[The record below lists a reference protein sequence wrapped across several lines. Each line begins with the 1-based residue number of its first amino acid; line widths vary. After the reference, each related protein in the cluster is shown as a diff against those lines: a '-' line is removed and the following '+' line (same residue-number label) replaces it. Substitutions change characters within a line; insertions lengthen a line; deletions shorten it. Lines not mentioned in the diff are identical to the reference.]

1 MFTAIWSTSP
11 FPITAR
17 AVAVGGGGVGCML
30 ALNKT
35 AAGAVTVQGSAKVT
49 LKNCSLY
56 DNSNSGSA
64 LTVGGSGSLS
74 AYTVGVVGGT
84 SGNGISATNGI
95 RTGVAAATDP
105 YASTSFGS
113 FSGCKEHNFK
123 ANKSVTID
131 PGVYCSGIS
140 VTAGATLT
148 LNPGV
153 YYIDR
158 GDLSVVGNATI
169 TGTGVTLVFTSST
182 GSDWATASIG
192 SNAVVNLTAPTS
204 GATAGIVL
212 FADRNMPSGTAFKLT
227 GGGTQTFGGAIYVPK
242 AALEF
247 VGGYESG
254 QGCTQVIADTISFAG
269 NSNVTL
275 DCSGYGT
282 KPIGSLTA
290 SLVE

>member
-1 MFTAIWSTSP
+1 
-11 FPITAR
+11 
-17 AVAVGGGGVGCML
+17 
-30 ALNKT
+30 
-35 AAGAVTVQGSAKVT
+35 
-49 LKNCSLY
+49 
-56 DNSNSGSA
+56 
-64 LTVGGSGSLS
+64 
-74 AYTVGVVGGT
+74 
-84 SGNGISATNGI
+84 
-95 RTGVAAATDP
+95 
-105 YASTSFGS
+105 
-113 FSGCKEHNFK
+113 
-123 ANKSVTID
+123 
-131 PGVYCSGIS
+131 
-140 VTAGATLT
+140 
-148 LNPGV
+148 
-153 YYIDR
+153 
-158 GDLSVVGNATI
+158 
-169 TGTGVTLVFTSST
+169 VFTSST

-204 GATAGIVL
+204 GDTAGIVL